1 MIDNLKK
8 ILNEDQDPKA
18 IEKISGKLVNMLM
31 TQEEVGYIAV
41 QKKACSYYFA

>member
-18 IEKISGKLVNMLM
+18 IEKITAKLENLLM
-31 TQEEVGYIAV
+31 SNEGVKFVEQ
-41 QKKACSYYFA
+41 S